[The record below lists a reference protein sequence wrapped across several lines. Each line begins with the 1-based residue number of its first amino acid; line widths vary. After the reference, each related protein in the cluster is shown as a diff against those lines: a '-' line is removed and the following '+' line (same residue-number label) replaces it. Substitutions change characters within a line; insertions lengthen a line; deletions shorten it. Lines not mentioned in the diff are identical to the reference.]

1 VTDAVTGTRRRENT
15 RARLLDAAFDVFAEV
30 GLDAASVEA
39 VCDRAGFTRGAF
51 YSNFASKDELF
62 LELARTVSE
71 RKLEAITDRVRQVTV
86 DSCDREGPGEIVQ
99 QLVDVSLDSRQGVLL
114 MSEIRTRAMRD
125 EQTAV
130 SYRAWM
136 DGMTARVTAII
147 EDLVSTYGMTLRMP
161 AAEFAQIM
169 LDLWES
175 TAVNALTDR
184 LSDDETAQLMGRRTH
199 ALAAAVVEGFPAE

>member
-1 VTDAVTGTRRRENT
+1 MTDAVTGTRSRENT
-15 RARLLDAAFDVFAEV
+15 RARLLDAAFDVFADV

-39 VCDRAGFTRGAF
+39 VCERAGFTRGAF

-71 RKLEAITDRVRQVTV
+71 RKLATITERVRQITGGAEPAARP
-86 DSCDREGPGEIVQ
+86 DEIVQ

-125 EQTAV
+125 EETAR

-136 DGMTARVTAII
+136 DGMVARVTAII
-147 EDLVSTYGMTLRMP
+147 EDLVATYGMTLRMP
-161 AAEFAQIM
+161 AREFAQIM
-169 LDLWES
+169 LELWES
-175 TAVNALTDR
+175 TAVSAITDR
-184 LSDDETAQLMGRRTH
+184 LDDRATAALMGRRTH
-199 ALAAAVVEGFPAE
+199 ALAAAVVEGFPSA

>member
-1 VTDAVTGTRRRENT
+1 MTDAVTGTRRRENT

-71 RKLEAITDRVRQVTV
+71 RKLEAITERVREITAE
-86 DSCDREGPGEIVQ
+86 SGEREGPEVIVQ
-99 QLVDVSLDSRQGVLL
+99 QLVEVSLDSRQGVLL

-136 DGMTARVTAII
+136 DGMVARVTAII

-161 AAEFAQIM
+161 AGEFAQIM

-175 TAVNALTDR
+175 TAVSALTDR
-184 LSDDETAQLMGRRTH
+184 LSDEETARLMGRRTH
-199 ALAAAVVEGFPAE
+199 VLADAVVEGFPAE